1 MPSGTR
7 TVADAMTQ
15 FYEVG
20 IAKVRHKLH
29 DHRLAMIAVLFFVTT
44 RWWWIF
50 ARVVPFSGSRVF
62 SLLLAG
68 AVIVVA
74 TKSRSDKTFAIAVT
88 LVIVIVGAS
97 GGQDAW
103 RHSTTESIGQYRGP
117 AVLRSDPEQFFG
129 GQRVVLEVGGKR
141 FETIAYGS
149 AGRRLRT
156 RLMGEIVWVEGT
168 RSDVRPDRVKWL
180 APRHIV
186 GTLLLTSVSEQAS
199 FGSPLYRSVNRIRRL
214 LIRSAEAMP
223 DSEATLYL
231 GLIIGDDRNQP
242 ESMRIAFRSAGMS
255 HLVAVSGQNVAFV
268 LIALSPL
275 IRRLRTWWRLAAT
288 IGILGW
294 FVLLTRVEPSVLRAA
309 TMAALAA
316 LGFARGL
323 KVSAT
328 NLLAFAAG
336 VLLVI
341 DPMLAW
347 SVGFLMSVGATTGLI
362 AVAPYLSLQLVQIG
376 MPIWC
381 AKPLSITIGAQ
392 LGVMPISLIVFHSAP
407 VIGIFANL
415 LAVPV
420 AGIVMLIGLPLG
432 LLSAVLP
439 NQLIA
444 VVMWPIVLAVR
455 WVWWVA
461 VIASRVSPRGV
472 LNFTGWVAL
481 AIIGTARWRRVRNRS
496 ASRLSA

>member
-1 MPSGTR
+1 MN
-7 TVADAMTQ
+7 Q

-20 IAKVRHKLH
+20 SAKVRHKLR
-29 DHRLAMIAVLFFVTT
+29 DHRLIMAASIIFVAT

-50 ARVVPFSGSRVF
+50 ARVVPFLGHRVF

-68 AVIVVA
+68 VMIAVA
-74 TKSRSDKTFAIAVT
+74 TKSRAIHIFIIIVA

-103 RHSTTESIGQYRGP
+103 RHSTTESIGPYRGT
-117 AVLRSDPEQFFG
+117 ATLRSDPEQFYG
-129 GQRVVLEVGGKR
+129 GQRVVLEVSGER

-149 AGRRLRT
+149 SGRRLRT
-156 RLMGEIVWVEGT
+156 RLMGETVWVEGT
-168 RSDVRPDRVKWL
+168 RSNVRPDRKKWL

-186 GTLLLTSVSEQAS
+186 GTLSLTSVSEQAS

-214 LIRSAEAMP
+214 LIHSAEEMP
-223 DSEATLYL
+223 DSEAALYL

-242 ESMRIAFRSAGMS
+242 ESMRVAFRSAGMS

-288 IGILGW
+288 VGTLSW
-294 FVLLTRVEPSVLRAA
+294 FVLLTRIEPSVLRAA
-309 TMAALAA
+309 TMAALSAF
-316 LGFARGL
+316 GFARGL
-323 KVSAT
+323 KVSPT
-328 NLLAFAAG
+328 NLLAFAAFA
-336 VLLVI
+336 LLVI

-362 AVAPYLSLQLVQIG
+362 AIAPQLSRQLVQIG

-381 AKPLSITIGAQ
+381 AQPLSITIGAQ
-392 LGVMPISLIVFHSAP
+392 LGVMPVSLIVFHSAP
-407 VIGIFANL
+407 VVGIPANL
-415 LAVPV
+415 LAVPM

-432 LLSAVLP
+432 LLSGILP
-439 NQLIA
+439 IQLIA

-461 VIASRVSPRGV
+461 VIASRVSPSGA
-472 LNFTGWVAL
+472 LNFAGWA
-481 AIIGTARWRRVRNRS
+481 AIAICGTARWHRVRNRS
-496 ASRLSA
+496 ASRS

>member
-1 MPSGTR
+1 MN
-7 TVADAMTQ
+7 Q
-15 FYEVG
+15 FYEV
-20 IAKVRHKLH
+20 ASTKVRHKLR
-29 DHRLAMIAVLFFVTT
+29 DHRLAIVAFLVFVAT
-44 RWWWIF
+44 RWWWMF
-50 ARVVPFSGSRVF
+50 ACVIPFLGNRVI

-68 AVIVVA
+68 AVIAVA
-74 TKSRSDKTFAIAVT
+74 AKSRANKIFIVTVT

-97 GGQDAW
+97 GGKDAW
-103 RHSTTESIGQYRGP
+103 RHSATDSTGPYRGP

-141 FETIAYGS
+141 FETMAYGS
-149 AGRRLRT
+149 SGRRLRT
-156 RLMGEIVWVEGT
+156 RLTGETIWVEGT
-168 RSDVRPDRVKWL
+168 RSNVRPDRMKWL

-186 GTLLLTSVSEQAS
+186 GTLSLTSVSEQAS

-214 LIRSAEAMP
+214 LIRSAEVMP

-242 ESMRIAFRSAGMS
+242 ESMRVAFRSAGMS

-275 IRRLRTWWRLAAT
+275 IGRLRTWWRLAAT
-288 IGILGW
+288 VGTLGW
-294 FVLLTRVEPSVLRAA
+294 FVLLTRIEPSVLRAA
-309 TMAALAA
+309 TMAALSAI
-316 LGFARGL
+316 GFARGL
-323 KVSAT
+323 KLSPT
-328 NLLAFAAG
+328 NLLAFAVV

-362 AVAPYLSLQLVQIG
+362 AIAPHLSRQLVQGG

-381 AKPLSITIGAQ
+381 ARPLSITIGAQ
-392 LGVMPISLIVFHSAP
+392 LGVMPISMMVFHSAP
-407 VIGIFANL
+407 VVGILANL

-439 NQLIA
+439 NQLMAI
-444 VVMWPIVLAVR
+444 VMWPIVLAVR

-472 LNFTGWVAL
+472 LNFAGWIAL
-481 AIIGTARWRRVRNRS
+481 ATFGTARWRRVRNRS
-496 ASRLSA
+496 AGRLLT